1 MGKASSSK
9 KVARAAST
17 SGGRTSGGRTPW
29 GYYLAIGLI
38 VVLGTAMVY
47 ASRQHRVQKVDSLG
61 GTPPA
66 AGTDHWHVAY
76 GFYLC
81 NSPTKGDF
89 ISPLPNQADPLGI
102 HTHADG
108 VIHVHPYVKS
118 AAGKNAVLD
127 LFAKAA
133 GVTLDAGR
141 LRIPSFDAV
150 NGGKAYSSHDYHD
163 SDGCNGKPGRVQ
175 VQVFKDATDPIGT
188 LWTGDPQQV
197 PLIDK
202 QLITIAFMPKGAT
215 IPPPPADNIKTMES
229 PNDIA
234 SITPTSTTVPGATTT
249 TVPGAPTTPAPAAT
263 ATTAPAATTSTAPGA
278 TTSSTTK

>member
-1 MGKASSSK
+1 
-9 KVARAAST
+9 
-17 SGGRTSGGRTPW
+17 
-29 GYYLAIGLI
+29 
-38 VVLGTAMVY
+38 
-47 ASRQHRVQKVDSLG
+47 VQKVESLG

-66 AGTDHWHVAY
+66 AGADHWHVAY

-89 ISPLPNQADPLGI
+89 ISPIPNQDDPLGI
-102 HTHADG
+102 HSHADG

-118 AAGKNAVLD
+118 AAGKNAVLEV
-127 LFAKAA
+127 FAKAA

-141 LRIPSFDAV
+141 LRVPSFGAV
-150 NGGKAYSSHDYHD
+150 NGGKAYSSRDYHD
-163 SDGCNGKPGRVQ
+163 CDSCDGKPGRVQ
-175 VQVFKDATDPIGT
+175 VQVFSNASDTTGR

-215 IPPPPADNIKTMES
+215 IPPPPAEAIQTMQS

-234 SITPTSTTVPGATTT
+234 SITPATTTVPGATTT
-249 TVPGAPTTPAPAAT
+249 TTPGATTTTAPGAATTVPG
-263 ATTAPAATTSTAPGA
+263 ATTAPAATTTTAPA
-278 TTSSTTK
+278 AATSSTTK